1 MGPHDTKGGM
11 NPEVLG
17 TFTAPDYFDELARL
31 RRESPV
37 HQYAPNSW
45 MVTRYDDVR
54 TMSRDPERFCSSKG
68 VLISDPLRNGQQVE
82 GSIIHMDPPQHGPW
96 RKLTSRRFTPRSMS
110 SMEDVVRKV
119 TREVLDELEPGV
131 EVDFID
137 RVAAPIPVLV
147 IAQLVGVDDA
157 DREDF
162 RRWSDALIETPDH
175 PERGAE
181 DAAMLFSYLTRH
193 AHERRANPTD
203 DLASDIVHAEV
214 NGEPV
219 TTEQAVMYFMTLLV
233 AGNETTRHLIS
244 GGTAALAQH
253 PEQRALLAREPE
265 RMTTAVEEFLRWV
278 TPIQAFG
285 RTATIDL
292 ELGGEAIGAG
302 DFLVMMYA
310 SANRDEA
317 AFGPT
322 ADEFDVTRPV
332 DNTHLAFGFGEHLC
346 LGAALARMEGRVVFE
361 EFLKRFPNYELTAEP
376 EIAPSTLVRG
386 ATKMPFVPR

>member
-1 MGPHDTKGGM
+1 M
-11 NPEVLG
+11 NPEILG
-17 TFTAPDYFDELARL
+17 TFTAPDYYDELARL

-37 HQYAPNSW
+37 HEYAPNSW

-54 TMSRDPERFCSSKG
+54 TMSRDPERFCSGKG
-68 VLISDPLRNGQQVE
+68 VLVNDPLRSGQEIQ

-96 RKLTSRRFTPRSMS
+96 RKLTSRSFTPKKMS
-110 SMEDVVRKV
+110 SMEDVVRDV
-119 TREVLDELEPGV
+119 CRQVLDDLPRGV
-131 EVDFID
+131 ELDFVD

-181 DAAMLFSYLTRH
+181 EVAALYEYLIRH
-193 AHERRANPTD
+193 AHARQENPTD
-203 DLASDIVHAEV
+203 DLASMIVNAEV
-214 NGEPV
+214 EGEPV
-219 TTEQAVMYFMTLLV
+219 TTEQAVMYFITLLV

-244 GGTAALAQH
+244 GGTNALFEH
-253 PEQRALLAREPE
+253 PDQRALLAREPE

-278 TPIQAFG
+278 TPIQVFG
-285 RTATIDL
+285 RTATVDL
-292 ELGGEAIGAG
+292 ELGGQAIAEG
-302 DFLVMMYA
+302 DFLAMMYA

-322 ADEFDVTRPV
+322 ANEFDVTRPV
-332 DNTHLAFGFGEHLC
+332 DTTHLAFGFGEHLC
-346 LGAALARMEGRVVFE
+346 LGAALARMEGRVFFE
-361 EFLKRFPNYELTAEP
+361 EFLQRFPEYELTGP
-376 EIAPSTLVRG
+376 VEIAPSTLVRG
-386 ATKMPFVPR
+386 ATKMPFILQ